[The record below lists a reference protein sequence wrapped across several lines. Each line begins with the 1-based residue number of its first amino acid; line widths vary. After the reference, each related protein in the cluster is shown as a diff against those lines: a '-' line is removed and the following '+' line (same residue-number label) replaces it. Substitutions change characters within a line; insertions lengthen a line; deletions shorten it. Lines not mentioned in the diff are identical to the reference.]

1 MKVKDSIAAEFDQF
15 SGNYTE
21 DMTKCV
27 PHYPKL
33 LSCFADCLPDDF
45 SPDAV
50 LDLGCGNGNVTA
62 LLLNKFPHAHYTL
75 LDASPEMLA
84 LCKQRF
90 TGNNVTCIERY
101 FRDYHFPQCRFDLI
115 TASFSLHHLDS
126 GEKQW
131 IFPIL
136 FEALKPGG
144 LFTCSDLMISKQHDQ
159 YETLCEE
166 WRLFVDSHYPDG
178 EKWKWLTEHHRIYD
192 HPEDYETQKRW
203 LLRAGFREIRIGWN
217 DGYWMYFTSMK

>member
-33 LSCFADCLPDDF
+33 LSCFSDCLPDDF
-45 SPDAV
+45 SPDTV

-62 LLLNKFPHAHYTL
+62 LLLNKFPRAHYTL

-90 TGNNVTCIERY
+90 AGNNVTFIERY
-101 FRDYHFPQCRFDLI
+101 FRDYHFPQCRFDLNYRQLQPSSSRQLGKTMDI
-115 TASFSLHHLDS
+115 
-126 GEKQW
+126 
-131 IFPIL
+131 
-136 FEALKPGG
+136 PG
-144 LFTCSDLMISKQHDQ
+144 IV
-159 YETLCEE
+159 
-166 WRLFVDSHYPDG
+166 RVP
-178 EKWKWLTEHHRIYD
+178 
-192 HPEDYETQKRW
+192 
-203 LLRAGFREIRIGWN
+203 
-217 DGYWMYFTSMK
+217 

>member
-33 LSCFADCLPDDF
+33 LSCFCDCLPDDF
-45 SPDAV
+45 SPDAI

-62 LLLNKFPHAHYTL
+62 LLLKEFPHAHYTL
-75 LDASPEMLA
+75 LDASAEMLA

-90 TGNNVTCIERY
+90 SWNNVTCIERY
-101 FRDYHFPQCRFDLI
+101 FRDYDFPRCRFDLI

-136 FEALKPGG
+136 FDALKPGG

-166 WRLFVDSHYPDG
+166 WRLFVDSHFPMEKSGNGSRSTIAFMTTRKIMKHKNAGCIVPDFVRS
-178 EKWKWLTEHHRIYD
+178 ES
-192 HPEDYETQKRW
+192 
-203 LLRAGFREIRIGWN
+203 AGTTGTGCISPR
-217 DGYWMYFTSMK
+217 